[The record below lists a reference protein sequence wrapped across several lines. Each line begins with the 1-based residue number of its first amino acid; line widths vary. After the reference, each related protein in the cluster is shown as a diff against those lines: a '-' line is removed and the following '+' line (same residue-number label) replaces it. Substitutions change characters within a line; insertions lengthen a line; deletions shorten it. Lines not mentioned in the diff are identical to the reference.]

1 MKLIHHKEMPTMEE
15 TNRLTVRVRVP
26 GGGQEEPV
34 LSQLITRYGVTVN
47 IQAALFDPQN
57 QAEAWLD
64 LELYGVPA
72 ALENCLAVMKARQW
86 ELVSQSAM
94 TAVTGVVTPTPVRTA
109 TDTGVQ
115 RSHIHVRVPKAACDV
130 PILFG
135 LVSVHGLVVNLRGG
149 LLSPSR
155 EDDGWFDLD
164 VQGTPTQIQSGLD
177 YLRQR
182 GLQVWQQEA
191 KADWSV

>member
-1 MKLIHHKEMPTMEE
+1 MKLTQHKEMPRMEGI
-15 TNRLTVRVRVP
+15 NRLTVRVRVP

-57 QAEAWLD
+57 QSEAWLD
-64 LELYGVPA
+64 LELYGAPA
-72 ALENCLAVMKARQW
+72 ALEDCLAVMKARQW
-86 ELVSQSAM
+86 ELVSLSTM
-94 TAVTGVVTPTPVRTA
+94 TAAVGVVSPTPVQAA
-109 TDTGVQ
+109 TDAGVQ
-115 RSHIHVRVPKAACDV
+115 RSHIHVRIPKAACDV

-135 LVSVHGLVVNLRGG
+135 LVSAHGLVVNLRGG
-149 LLSPSR
+149 LLSPSH

-164 VQGTPTQIQSGLD
+164 VQGTPAQIQSGLD
-177 YLRQR
+177 YLRQQ